1 MYRQELHGK
10 FLYLSLSF
18 AMNPKTALKCKLL
31 IRKTTTTTTTN
42 VVSVEKVRRNITK
55 EMKSEKIIIVSK
67 RQIL

>member
-31 IRKTTTTTTTN
+31 IRKTTTTTN
-42 VVSVEKVRRNITK
+42 VVSVEKVRGNITK